1 MVERTENPLL
11 QANKAKPPPPPKE
24 KAVVTNAA
32 QAPTHGFVPPP
43 PAAGPKIPAPA
54 GMPQAKLFPISTT
67 PPPATMSFPGLQSAP
82 KEAPTPAG
90 GAPGASAEANA
101 PVEDAG
107 DGFTPEERRK
117 NQLEEDPA
125 FKKYLMMKR
134 MKIPLAGIRA
144 KIRGEG
150 NY

>member
-1 MVERTENPLL
+1 LL

-24 KAVVTNAA
+24 KAVVINAA
-32 QAPTHGFVPPP
+32 QAPTHGYVPPP
-43 PAAGPKIPAPA
+43 PAAGPKITAPA
-54 GMPQAKLFPISTT
+54 GMPPAKLFPISTT
-67 PPPATMSFPGLQSAP
+67 APPATMSFPGLQSAP
-82 KEAPTPAG
+82 SAAPVPASS
-90 GAPGASAEANA
+90 APGATVVTAA

-150 NY
+150 LY

>member
-1 MVERTENPLL
+1 
-11 QANKAKPPPPPKE
+11 
-24 KAVVTNAA
+24 VTA
-32 QAPTHGFVPPP
+32 
-43 PAAGPKIPAPA
+43 
-54 GMPQAKLFPISTT
+54 
-67 PPPATMSFPGLQSAP
+67 
-82 KEAPTPAG
+82 
-90 GAPGASAEANA
+90 A

-150 NY
+150 LY